1 MKHWT
6 LVLLVLVSAAIAQA
20 ETPNESDYPVQ
31 YEVMNANTVRNW
43 MVGNFC
49 TISLRDLS
57 DKGLIFI
64 VQRRGRGACH
74 IPDSGAKLHG
84 RREKSEI
91 RLLMQDDNGKVTVER
106 WPIVSTS
113 EAGAAPK

>member
-1 MKHWT
+1 MKYWT
-6 LVLLVLVSAAIAQA
+6 LVLLVLLSAAIARA
-20 ETPNESDYPVQ
+20 ETPNEADYPVQ

-64 VQRRGRGACH
+64 VQRRGHGACH
-74 IPDSGAKLHG
+74 IPDSGTKLHG
-84 RREKSEI
+84 RREKNEI
-91 RLLMQDDNGKVTVER
+91 KLLMRDNSGKVTVER
-106 WPIVSTS
+106 WPIVSTA
-113 EAGAAPK
+113 ETGK